1 MSSTDALCLARE
13 KYYNEDEP
21 TIQTIFVGIQSE
33 AKMELI
39 SKSGSTLVRGNN
51 GQDLK
56 PIGAISVE
64 PTGARFNPVPSE
76 SFTYRELQQIADFVE
91 QSNRANDSTN

>member
-1 MSSTDALCLARE
+1 MQRDNTSHTPLTELLRAEFRKNPKMSSTDALRLARE

-39 SKSGSTLVRGNN
+39 SKSVRA
-51 GQDLK
+51 L
-56 PIGAISVE
+56 
-64 PTGARFNPVPSE
+64 SE
-76 SFTYRELQQIADFVE
+76 EITVRI
-91 QSNRANDSTN
+91 